1 MNKKPKVQLSCDFIE
16 FIQKD
21 FRAWFLKLV
30 FLSITSL
37 EISCSSLL
45 EFPVL
50 PKKDSAKP
58 GCYNDLLRVDL
69 YLNYLNKIPRGT
81 QRSQM
86 GNAEGDKCLAYL
98 LCWTELSHLKALL
111 RFGNLLS
118 PWLSPAD
125 WVCLLLPCLAGT
137 FSDVSVFPE
146 SQAAKREAQKETGIS
161 SPSCFGLLLKLC
173 LCPAKGLLNDCP
185 FRGVPCVLYRPKASS
200 VL

>member
-21 FRAWFLKLV
+21 FRAWFLKPV

-58 GCYNDLLRVDL
+58 GCYNDLLRVDP
-69 YLNYLNKIPRGT
+69 YLNYLNKIPQGT

-86 GNAEGDKCLAYL
+86 GNALLTCFAEQSWAILKPCSDLATCWAPGYLQLTESVFFSLALQEHFQMCL
-98 LCWTELSHLKALL
+98 CSQKAKQRRGRPRKKLV
-111 RFGNLLS
+111 F
-118 PWLSPAD
+118 P
-125 WVCLLLPCLAGT
+125 LLPAL
-137 FSDVSVFPE
+137 V
-146 SQAAKREAQKETGIS
+146 
-161 SPSCFGLLLKLC
+161 CF
-173 LCPAKGLLNDCP
+173 
-185 FRGVPCVLYRPKASS
+185 
-200 VL
+200 